1 MATSNLE
8 LLRQLRDAVRRA
20 GDAAHRAHEL
30 ELADLDRQIQALERA
45 RPVSH
50 TTQLAGHEHEHERAL
65 LRVMQAAGTPLPPR
79 EIASRLDA
87 APKTVC
93 RWLAAAKQRG
103 YVERVD
109 RARYQVRK
117 EVPML

>member
-20 GDAAHRAHEL
+20 ADAVRRAHEL
-30 ELADLDRQIQALERA
+30 ELADLDRQIQALERSK
-45 RPVSH
+45 PVSH
-50 TTQLAGHEHEHERAL
+50 TTQLAGHEHERAL

-79 EIASRLDA
+79 EIAQRLEA

-93 RWLAAAKQRG
+93 RWLAAAKRRG

>member
-20 GDAAHRAHEL
+20 ADAARRAHEL
-30 ELADLDRQIQALERA
+30 ELADLDRQIEALERS

-50 TTQLAGHEHEHERAL
+50 TTQLAGHEHEGAL
-65 LRVMQAAGTPLPPR
+65 LTGDAGGGRPPPR
-79 EIASRLDA
+79 QIARRLEA

-93 RWLAAAKQRG
+93 RWLAAAKRRG

>member
-1 MATSNLE
+1 MANSNLDV
-8 LLRQLRDAVRRA
+8 LRRLRDAVARA
-20 GDAAHRAHEL
+20 REL
-30 ELADLDRQIQALERA
+30 ELADLDRQIKALERA

-50 TTQLAGHEHEHERAL
+50 ATQLAGYEHERAL

-87 APKTVC
+87 VPKTVC
-93 RWLAAAKQRG
+93 RWLAAAKRRG

-109 RARYQVRK
+109 GARYAVTK
-117 EVPML
+117 EVPPL